1 MKNSMKMVL
10 AFLSA
15 FIISGIIFLL
25 FCYYCIHSGY
35 FSGISHSDM
44 MDALNRGSA
53 LMEQTTEKDV
63 VLRQLESE
71 FRDMDFAFWTN
82 GTWMA
87 DEDIPALTD
96 DVQIMNAI
104 NEQHDICSDYKVAAA
119 IIPDDEGET
128 FLVCMVNRKHYE
140 AFSYVFNMP
149 RAKGM
154 LGKLAVI
161 GIAIVMFFVEIVLYM
176 IQHEYREKE
185 HYEKGRKELISNL
198 SHDLRTPLASVL
210 GYAEMLKNGVYD
222 DETEE
227 KQYIDIIY
235 RKAVYM
241 EKLLMELLEY
251 SRLELGTIRLQKEKM
266 NLAEFVRELLIE
278 YYPVFEKNDY
288 ELEVEISDTP
298 VIGTWDREKL
308 GRVFRN
314 LIDNALKYGMDGK
327 KLKITVEKHDKQAV
341 VEIRDFGK
349 GIPTKDIS
357 HVTQRFYR
365 ADHARNSKK
374 GGMGLGLYIVQEIV
388 KLHDGSVQIESKEM
402 QGTII
407 NLRLPL

>member
-1 MKNSMKMVL
+1 
-10 AFLSA
+10 
-15 FIISGIIFLL
+15 
-25 FCYYCIHSGY
+25 
-35 FSGISHSDM
+35 
-44 MDALNRGSA
+44 
-53 LMEQTTEKDV
+53 
-63 VLRQLESE
+63 
-71 FRDMDFAFWTN
+71 
-82 GTWMA
+82 
-87 DEDIPALTD
+87 
-96 DVQIMNAI
+96 
-104 NEQHDICSDYKVAAA
+104 
-119 IIPDDEGET
+119 
-128 FLVCMVNRKHYE
+128 
-140 AFSYVFNMP
+140 
-149 RAKGM
+149 
-154 LGKLAVI
+154 
-161 GIAIVMFFVEIVLYM
+161 
-176 IQHEYREKE
+176 
-185 HYEKGRKELISNL
+185 
-198 SHDLRTPLASVL
+198 
-210 GYAEMLKNGVYD
+210 
-222 DETEE
+222 
-227 KQYIDIIY
+227 
-235 RKAVYM
+235 
-241 EKLLMELLEY
+241 MELLEY